1 MLLTVFY
8 LTSTSFQSWR
18 LRAIHQKISRA
29 IDTKNSVVF
38 LKKSDGNSHGM
49 VTALASSDICVNS
62 SEASVHDCFWS
73 NDISQGI
80 SISPKQ
86 ILYINPFITFPTPP
100 SLIPFSYSAKNLPDI
115 GKNDVIHALIEAEL
129 VPETNLSLPVLEIE
143 AFTHMLAW
151 KIDTKLSVLVKT
163 SSKHLSQLIFA
174 SFVQNNYVI
183 NDHLQLSRIETVDIE
198 GNSQD
203 YEQIMTHSKHHGV
216 RRFSELMSPLDW
228 NKHLE
233 EIINL
238 GVLASQASEFEYK
251 KNLTE
256 GKTGI
261 VQPDLISSKNIEDSL
276 NRKPTISPKNSI
288 VSMEKMDEKLKEL
301 KQELRKQNDTSNLP
315 NTSYDS
321 KKLEE
326 VVTPDSPR
334 FPVSPAKTA
343 NKSKVINDYASSK
356 FPVLSSPAKKS
367 FFGEKADLTST
378 TTNINLPDAN
388 NVLKNHKENIAGT
401 TKAVIEA
408 HKSIVDMKIDLNAK
422 IKEDP
427 AKLNSDKVATD
438 LTNKSEG
445 LKSESAKII
454 ESEKSNSLLKESS
467 VSAGSEKSGVSGA
480 VSEKSSAD
488 SDTFVYESDQTS
500 KASDKSKEIL
510 TGTEIDKKEDEII
523 NKTANGTDEKAKTK
537 EFTVTA
543 VKETEKA
550 IENNGSI
557 IKETEK
563 SKEPAKEA
571 KVTEIPSDNAKKSEV
586 KQPNLK
592 EIGKISSVK
601 NTDVVDGTKEAV
613 LKEIGNDA
621 KSKELNLKDSTKSF
635 IANEQKATEVSKKVE
650 EPAKISKSVVETV
663 KPVEIIKPVVEP
675 PKPVDIPKPV
685 EVTKPI
691 EVTKPEEV
699 NKIPDIK
706 IDQASSIKPAP
717 EAPSSST
724 ETKPTLQR
732 SRKKLMEAKPPNV
745 LVYSDSTT
753 TRSNVI
759 KTLGSILK
767 ESMYTIYPLTVQ
779 QVRERIWLDNTTL
792 LVVCGGI
799 NGSDISHIFLEYFF
813 KGGNVLCLC
822 SDLLRQ
828 VLPTYH
834 TAEVREHELVQ
845 FSYGQWKNIK
855 MMHHIFCYQ
864 PSPIRKHF
872 SQDSDDPPKEKT
884 NGNPSI
890 ELKDHLGMNHNVHV
904 QILGTE
910 DTWKTPS
917 LLMVYTDNGGKIIFS
932 QIHLEIDPSF
942 YENDEQKYQILMK
955 NDNLRHEIFG
965 DVLST
970 HLGLATADMKVRK
983 KEGDALF
990 TKGYFL
996 GRHELKFEIL
1006 EKLKPVMDD
1015 NTLKIDGLSIKFC
1028 GKNVDPPTPE
1038 SFCLPVMIHSCP
1050 DDFSTLDY
1058 FDTLKTSE
1066 IGRALI
1072 YSHILTSS
1080 MSMINKMNYCHGL
1093 AIVSRVLTQATGRSK
1108 NTWLSP
1114 EGCLMFTIQLH
1125 IPLKSPLGQRIP
1137 LVQHLIATAVVM
1149 GIKNIPGYE
1158 ALDINVKWPNDIYAN
1173 GERKI
1178 GGLIVNSTIEADQA
1192 ICNIGLGLN
1201 LSNSIPTTCINDMIL
1216 EYNKKHS
1223 KNLKPLTLEK
1233 TLAIIFNEIENIL
1246 NRIQADD
1253 IDYLYNLYY
1262 SCWLH
1267 TDTSVKVLSSSGQ
1280 EKNGKIL
1287 GLDEYGF
1294 LKIRL
1299 DNNQIESV
1307 QPDGNSFD
1315 MLRGLIV
1322 PKAH

>member
-8 LTSTSFQSWR
+8 LTTTSFQSWR

-38 LKKSDGNSHGM
+38 VKKSDGNRECM

-62 SEASVHDCFWS
+62 SEATVQDCFWS

-100 SLIPFSYSAKNLPDI
+100 SLIPFSYSVKSVPEI
-115 GKNDVIHALIEAEL
+115 TKNDVIHALIEAEL

-174 SFVQNNYVI
+174 TFAQNQYVI
-183 NDHLQLSRIETVDIE
+183 NDHLILSRIQTVNVE
-198 GNSQD
+198 GNPQD
-203 YEQIMTHSKHHGV
+203 YDQIVTHSKHHGV
-216 RRFSELMSPLDW
+216 RRFSELLSPIDW
-228 NKHLE
+228 DKHLE
-233 EIINL
+233 EIRNL
-238 GVLASQASEFEYK
+238 GVLANQASEFEYK

-261 VQPDLISSKNIEDSL
+261 VQPDLISSKNIEESL
-276 NRKPTISPKNSI
+276 NRKPILSPTTPKRSF
-288 VSMEKMDEKLKEL
+288 VSMEKTDEKLREL
-301 KQELRKQNDTSNLP
+301 KQELKKQKDTSNLP
-315 NTSYDS
+315 NSSYDH
-321 KKLEE
+321 KKIEE
-326 VVTPDSPR
+326 VVTPDSPK
-334 FPVSPAKTA
+334 FPVSPAKSINHA
-343 NKSKVINDYASSK
+343 SKSKVISDSVSPK
-356 FPVLSSPAKKS
+356 FPLSSPAKNS
-367 FFGEKADLTST
+367 FFGEKVAHKAAPIDLPET
-378 TTNINLPDAN
+378 N
-388 NVLKNHKENIAGT
+388 NVVKNLTETVTDT
-401 TKAVIEA
+401 TKSYIETQKPIEA
-408 HKSIVDMKIDLNAK
+408 VKDTKIDLNDK

-427 AKLNSDKVATD
+427 VKLISDKITTD

-445 LKSESAKII
+445 AKAESAKII

-467 VSAGSEKSGVSGA
+467 VKDGAGSEKSSD
-480 VSEKSSAD
+480 SAKTVTG
-488 SDTFVYESDQTS
+488 SDLTS
-500 KASDKSKEIL
+500 VESDKSKVIT
-510 TGTEIDKKEDEII
+510 TGTETDKKIDESI
-523 NKTANGTDEKAKTK
+523 NKTATGTDENNKSK

-543 VKETEKA
+543 VKEAEKA
-550 IENNGSI
+550 N
-557 IKETEK
+557 EK
-563 SKEPAKEA
+563 NEPILKEA
-571 KVTEIPSDNAKKSEV
+571 EPVKDTEILSDNAKKSEV

-601 NTDVVDGTKEAV
+601 DTDAVDGTKEAV
-613 LKEIGNDA
+613 LKEVVKDV
-621 KSKELNLKDSTKSF
+621 KSKEPNLKDSTKSF
-635 IANEQKATEVSKKVE
+635 LANEQKATIVQDVPKKVE
-650 EPAKISKSVVETV
+650 EPTKTAE
-663 KPVEIIKPVVEP
+663 
-675 PKPVDIPKPV
+675 DIKPV
-685 EVTKPI
+685 EVTKPV
-691 EVTKPEEV
+691 EVKKPEEAPKPELKPEKKPTEA
-699 NKIPDIK
+699 NKVPQKDEKVPEVVISEPNV
-706 IDQASSIKPAP
+706 IKPAP

-753 TRSNVI
+753 TRDNVI
-759 KTLGSILK
+759 KTLGGILK
-767 ESMYTIYPLTVQ
+767 ESMYTIYPLSIQ

-799 NGSDISHIFLEYFF
+799 NGSDISQIFLEYFF
-813 KGGNVLCLC
+813 KGGKILCLC

-872 SQDSDDPPKEKT
+872 SQDSDDPPKEKA

-890 ELKDHLGMNHNVHV
+890 ELKDDLGMNHNVHV

-970 HLGLATADMKVRK
+970 HLGLATSDMKVRK
-983 KEGDALF
+983 KEGDVQF
-990 TKGYFL
+990 SKGYFL

-1006 EKLKPVMDD
+1006 ENLKPFMED
-1015 NTLKIDGLSIKFC
+1015 NTLKVDGLSIKFC
-1028 GKNVDPPTPE
+1028 GKNVDPPSPE
-1038 SFCLPVMIHSCP
+1038 SYCLPVMIHSCP

-1058 FDTLKTSE
+1058 FDTLKTSS

-1093 AIVSRVLTQATGRSK
+1093 AIVSRVLTQATGRAK

-1125 IPLKSPLGQRIP
+1125 IPLKSPLGQRLP
-1137 LVQHLIATAVVM
+1137 LVQHLIATAAVM

-1158 ALDINVKWPNDIYAN
+1158 GLDINVKWPNDIYAN